1 MDILPN
7 DRISKEKKMLNYV
20 SVSGYGWTGSSACI
34 DLLREFE
41 GFGAIQGEF
50 RIAKDPYGLR
60 DLEES
65 LVNNW
70 DFVRQDI
77 AIRDFLNFCKV
88 LSRETSLFSRAGKDF
103 SNKLNVDFMLES
115 KLYIDKLIDMVY
127 LGNTSV
133 HRYYIPAYK
142 NFFMKMKSKFGNGN
156 AVPMYL
162 ARPSKSN
169 FARETKNYINN
180 LFSGYAN
187 LKKINTLILDQ
198 AIPPGNIANT
208 SGYFENIKIII
219 IDRDPRDIYSNLV
232 KNNSLLGPDLNS
244 KDSAE
249 KYIKWH
255 KVLRNNSQSKIAS
268 KENPSNV
275 LKLNFEDLVCNYDKS
290 VEKIANFLGENIV
303 HKYKNR
309 YFDSNSK
316 RSKSNVGLWKNH
328 TNQLVMEKISKELKD
343 YCYFD

>member
-1 MDILPN
+1 
-7 DRISKEKKMLNYV
+7 MLNLI
-20 SVSGYGWTGSSACI
+20 SVSGYGWSGSSACI
-34 DLLREFE
+34 DILKEFE
-41 GFGAIQGEF
+41 GFEALEGEF
-50 RIAKDPYGLR
+50 RIAKDPYGLA

-65 LVNNW
+65 LVRNW
-70 DFVRQDI
+70 DFIRHDV
-77 AIRDFLNFCKV
+77 AIKDFLNYCKV
-88 LSRETSLFSRAGKDF
+88 LSRDTGLFRKGGKNF
-103 SNKLNVDFMLES
+103 SNKLNIDFMLES
-115 KLYIDKLIDMVY
+115 EAYIANLADMSY
-127 LGNTSV
+127 FGDTSV
-133 HRYYIPAYK
+133 YRYNIPAYS
-142 NFFMKMKSKFGNGN
+142 NFIMKLRSKLGKANGN
-156 AVPMYL
+156 YMHF
-162 ARPSKSN
+162 ARPNEDDFIKKTRS
-169 FARETKNYINN
+169 YINS
-180 LFSGYAN
+180 LFKFYEN
-187 LKKINTLILDQ
+187 CITTNTLILDQ
-198 AIPPGNIANT
+198 AIPPTNIINT
-208 SGYFENIKIII
+208 SKYFENIKIII
-219 IDRDPRDIYSNLV
+219 IDRDPRDIYSSLV
-232 KNNSLLGPDLNS
+232 KNNTLLGPDLNS